1 MFANRWILL
10 DLNRMAKYFRQSF
23 LTYRQEK
30 DKLYLI
36 CLQYF
41 CYFSES
47 DRKCQWLLL
56 GLRQLTCKVTM
67 TTICFH
73 PHSLSLSLSLTCVR
87 PVIMSQIRPSLHV
100 PICPVTRHNFPPS
113 DSFSLLPRCPAA
125 PIIISRFIQ
134 IFALLWLLQPHHQR
148 GKLPFN
154 LYQECL
160 DRLLSHGTSS

>member
-73 PHSLSLSLSLTCVR
+73 PLSLSLFLSLSLSQVSF
-87 PVIMSQIRPSLHV
+87 V
-100 PICPVTRHNFPPS
+100 S
-113 DSFSLLPRCPAA
+113 DLSSCLRSDPRCM
-125 PIIISRFIQ
+125 FQ
-134 IFALLWLLQPHHQR
+134 YVLWLVTISLRVTVSPSFLVALRPQ
-148 GKLPFN
+148 
-154 LYQECL
+154 
-160 DRLLSHGTSS
+160 

>member
-1 MFANRWILL
+1 MFTNRWILL

-73 PHSLSLSLSLTCVR
+73 PLSLSLS
-87 PVIMSQIRPSLHV
+87 HGV
-100 PICPVTRHNFPPS
+100 P
-113 DSFSLLPRCPAA
+113 LPRLRSCFSSLELLFYYVPPAPRQSQPGYGKPEHGWSCLSGLKYLIQLEGSGSFFMA
-125 PIIISRFIQ
+125 II
-134 IFALLWLLQPHHQR
+134 
-148 GKLPFN
+148 
-154 LYQECL
+154 
-160 DRLLSHGTSS
+160 TV

>member
-1 MFANRWILL
+1 MFTNRWILL

-73 PHSLSLSLSLTCVR
+73 PLSLSLSLSLSLFPRCHLCQTCHHVSDQTL
-87 PVIMSQIRPSLHV
+87 VACSNMSCDSSQFPSEWQFL
-100 PICPVTRHNFPPS
+100 PPS
-113 DSFSLLPRCPAA
+113 SLPCGPNNY
-125 PIIISRFIQ
+125 FQ
-134 IFALLWLLQPHHQR
+134 VHTNFCFALTATATPPER
-148 GKLPFN
+148 EVAF
-154 LYQECL
+154 
-160 DRLLSHGTSS
+160 